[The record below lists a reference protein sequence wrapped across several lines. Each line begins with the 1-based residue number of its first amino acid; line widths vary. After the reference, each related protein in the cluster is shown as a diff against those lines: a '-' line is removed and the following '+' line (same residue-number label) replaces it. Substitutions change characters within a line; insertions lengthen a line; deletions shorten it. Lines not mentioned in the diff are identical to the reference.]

1 MEMKILHVKKFLL
14 LLFGSLLCFYTQG
27 YSQYEVYAN
36 ELISNTSDFYN
47 PGRAVDANRA
57 NYARIAT
64 TLGVLTTSE
73 LRVRFPE
80 NGAAGDVV
88 NVTVQGSAGL
98 LSVDVL
104 DNIAIKLYDSAGTTP
119 VATASG
125 STLVGL
131 TLLTPGTYLYNLR
144 FITNKSGT
152 YKFREAKLELN
163 NVLSVSLTEF
173 RVYSFYF
180 QRPCPPVYANT
191 VVGSGYTPILSSVDN
206 LSRIVDANPD
216 NFGTLNTSI
225 SLLGLLGNAYVDVSF
240 PKYGRPGDY
249 VGFTVAKST
258 GLLDLDVLGGLTIIT
273 YDESGTA
280 RETKTGSS
288 VLDLK
293 LLAGTTNRYS
303 VGFITAK
310 GSYKIS
316 KIRLLKTAVV
326 GLFNSLNVYNAFFYA
341 IERPP
346 VTVTTSGPTTFCEGG
361 SVTLTAYDSLGATTY
376 LWNTGATTASI
387 SVTTAGTY
395 YVEVTDSVSCTRR
408 SIPIGV
414 EIGVNPKPVIKGDS
428 VLCLG
433 ASGVL
438 NLGGATYSSY
448 LWNTGATAN
457 NISSVVPGKYFVS
470 VTDTNSCKGS
480 DTIVVIQNKLNV
492 NATLTP
498 STCSNSSNGAVSLV
512 VSGGSGSYTYKWSDG
527 STASSI
533 SGKSPG
539 IYTCII
545 KDNVYGCSYNKSF
558 SILSSNT
565 LSPKISVINTSG
577 CGKTDGKINL
587 TVIGGSGSYTYAW
600 SEGSTTA
607 NLSNIGAG
615 IYKVNITDA
624 TSGCTISDT
633 VAVGDGGNTINL
645 SAAVTNSSSCSM
657 PNGGATIT
665 ATGGSGSYTYLWS
678 TGATTPSVSG
688 LKAGNYYVVVKDGAN
703 CHKALTV
710 TIGNSASLA
719 ASATVVKS
727 GCKKQNGSITI
738 ASVSGGSGSYTYA
751 WSTGATT
758 ASITGLQAGTY
769 IVNIT
774 DATSGCSKQE
784 AYTVSDSSGPAAT
797 LTLTN
802 PDCGSN
808 SNGGITVTASG
819 SNNVYSWSNGAS
831 SKDLSNLKPGVYTLT
846 VTDTVTNCMA
856 VYIATLSAKG
866 QMRLTAGP
874 ANNTACVS
882 AADGAISVM
891 VSGGATPYT
900 YSWSSGEST
909 KDLSGKNAGTYT
921 LTVTDANSCVATVAV
936 QLTTDSS
943 KLLNLTPGTIV
954 KATCNTAANGS
965 IAVAVSG
972 GKAPITYS
980 WAPGGAT
987 TKDLVNVTAGTYTL
1001 TATDAVGCTKQLV
1014 ATIAIDT
1021 AVAIR
1026 GAVDS
1031 TKASG
1036 CASSAS
1042 GAVYVTISRGA
1053 APYTY
1058 IWKKGTTTVAT
1069 TEDLTGVTAGTYT
1082 LTATDNNGCTAVLT
1096 ATVGVLPSGV
1106 TVTLDSVTRPTCSVS
1121 ADGKIYTTT
1130 TGGLAPYTYLWST
1143 GATTDDITNAN
1154 PGTLVLTA
1162 TDANGCPGQLTV
1174 NLTYDTAKTLVV
1186 KTDST
1191 RGAGCTVGKSAALY
1205 ITASGGTAPY
1215 AYLWSDG
1222 SMLPDLINV
1231 VPGNYTATVTDA
1243 RGCKVTAAAT
1253 LGVDTALSIKG
1264 VIDSVIGAGCIG
1276 SKSGKIYL
1284 TVSRGVSP
1292 YTYTWSN
1299 GATTEDILDAAPGA
1313 YSVIIG
1319 DAAGCSKTLSTSVG
1333 VDADKKIIIT
1343 ADSVRGATCTVGA
1356 NGAIF
1361 VSIKGGQAPYVY
1373 SWSNGAATANLV
1385 NVVPGFYTLTVI
1397 DANGCSAELS
1407 ATIGVDA
1414 AKSIKIAAASIKD
1427 AGCSGNASGSISVT
1441 VSGGVAPYTY
1451 LWSNGAS
1458 TRDISGLVP
1467 GSYTL
1472 KVKDLAGCSEEF
1484 STNIKVDTDN
1494 EIRITTTAVV
1504 AAKCAESS
1512 SGSVTV
1518 NVSGGVPPY
1527 AYSWSNG
1534 ATTKDLSF
1542 VKSGSYLLNVTDAI
1556 GCTGQ
1561 LSVNVGVNNSNP
1573 VVVKLDSVKAVG
1585 CKDTAS
1591 GAVYISVSGGTSP
1604 YTYLW
1609 SNAATTQDIVG
1620 VVKGAYMVQVTD
1632 DAGCSDNLS
1641 ANVGV
1646 ATPIVVSADVN
1657 TVTCNGAADGSIAV
1671 KVSGGSGTYA
1681 YKWTDGNLNANRSAL
1696 AAGSY
1701 SVTVTDAI
1709 SGCTD
1714 TKVFAITQPD
1724 SLMVSGTV
1732 VKDSCLPGPDGTI
1745 SLLVSG
1751 GVNPYTY
1758 SWSNGAAGDL
1768 IQGLAATSYTVTV
1781 TDSKGCTTTATYM
1794 VSEVQCDLSVRIFDV
1809 ITPNGDGVNDVMVI
1823 QGSEFYPKN
1832 ILQIVDKWGDLVY
1845 EKSPYDNTF
1854 NGVGSKSGN
1863 ELPSGTYYYIFKLN
1877 EANKTGGDNV
1887 FKGAMLIKR

>member
-1 MEMKILHVKKFLL
+1 MEIKTIHARKSLL
-14 LLFGSLLCFYTQG
+14 LLLGLVLCFCTKSYA
-27 YSQYEVYAN
+27 QYEVYAN
-36 ELISNTSDFYN
+36 QLISNTSDFNN
-47 PGRAVDANRA
+47 PGRAVDANQA

-88 NVTVQGSAGL
+88 NVTVQGSGGL

-104 DNIAIKLYDSAGTTP
+104 NNITIKLYDSAGSAP

-144 FITNKSGT
+144 FITNKSGS
-152 YKFREAKLELN
+152 YKFREAKLELS

-173 RVYSFYF
+173 RVYGFYF

-191 VVGSGYTPILSSVDN
+191 IAGSGFTPILSSVDN
-206 LSRIVDANPD
+206 LSRIVDSNPD
-216 NFGTLNTSI
+216 NFGTLTTSI

-249 VGFTVAKST
+249 VGFTVAKTT
-258 GLLDLDVLGGLTIIT
+258 GLLDLDVLGGLTVIT

-288 VLDLK
+288 LLDLK

-303 VGFITAK
+303 VGFVTAK

-316 KIRLLKTAVV
+316 KIRLLKSAVV
-326 GLFNSLNVYNAFFYA
+326 GLFSSINVYNAFFYA

-346 VTVTTSGPTTFCEGG
+346 VTVSTSGPTSFCEGG
-361 SVTLTAYDSLGATTY
+361 SVTLTAYDSLGATSY
-376 LWNTGATTASI
+376 LWNTGATTAAI
-387 SVTTAGTY
+387 TVTTAGTY

-414 EIGVNPKPVIKGDS
+414 EIGIRPRPVIRGDS

-438 NLGGATYSSY
+438 NLGSATYSSY
-448 LWNTGATAN
+448 LWNTGSTAN
-457 NISSVVPGKYFVS
+457 NISSVLPGKYFVS

-480 DTIVVIQNKLNV
+480 DTIIVIQNKLNV
-492 NATLTP
+492 NATITP
-498 STCSNSSNGAVSLV
+498 STCSNSSNGAISLV
-512 VSGGSGSYTYKWSDG
+512 VSGGSGSYTYRWSDG
-527 STASSI
+527 STAASI
-533 SGKSPG
+533 TGKSQG
-539 IYTCII
+539 IYACII

-558 SILSSNT
+558 SITSSNT
-565 LSPKISVINTSG
+565 LSAKISVVNTSG
-577 CGKTDGKINL
+577 CAKTDGKINL
-587 TVIGGSGSYTYAW
+587 SVIGGSGTYTYSW
-600 SEGSTTA
+600 SEGSTSA
-607 NLSNIGAG
+607 NLSNVGAG
-615 IYKVNITDA
+615 IYRVNITDA
-624 TSGCTISDT
+624 TSGCSISDT
-633 VAVGDGGNTINL
+633 VAVGDGGNTIGL
-645 SAAVTNSSSCSM
+645 SAAVTNSSSCSA
-657 PNGGATIT
+657 PNGAATVT
-665 ATGGSGSYTYLWS
+665 ATGGGGSYTYLWS
-678 TGATTPSVSG
+678 TGAITASVSG
-688 LKAGNYYVVVKDGAN
+688 LKAGNYYVVVKDAAN
-703 CHKALTV
+703 CSKALTV
-710 TIGNSASLA
+710 SVGNNGLLTAN
-719 ASATVVKS
+719 ATVVKS
-727 GCKKQNGSITI
+727 GCKKQNGSVTI
-738 ASVSGGSGSYTYA
+738 SSVSGGSGSYTYA
-751 WSTGATT
+751 WSTGAAT
-758 ASITGLQAGTY
+758 SSVTGLQAGTY

-774 DATSGCSKQE
+774 DASSGCNKQE
-784 AYTVSDSSGPAAT
+784 VYTVSDSSGPAAT
-797 LTLTN
+797 LSVTN

-808 SNGGITVTASG
+808 SNGAISVTATG
-819 SNNVYSWSNGAS
+819 TNNVYSWSNGAS
-831 SKDLSNLKPGVYTLT
+831 SKELANLKPGTYTLT

-856 VYIATLSAKG
+856 VYLAVLSAKS
-866 QMRLTAGP
+866 QMRITASP
-874 ANNTACVS
+874 SNNTSCAS
-882 AADGAISVM
+882 AADGSIGVT
-891 VSGGATPYT
+891 VSGGTTPYT

-921 LTVTDANSCVATVAV
+921 LTVSDANSCVATIAI
-936 QLTTDSS
+936 QLATDSS
-943 KLLNLTPGTIV
+943 KLLNLTSGTIV

-965 IAVAVSG
+965 IAVIVSG

-980 WAPGGAT
+980 WTPGGAT
-987 TKDLVNVTAGTYTL
+987 SKDLVNVVAGTYTL
-1001 TATDAVGCTKQLV
+1001 TATDAVGCSKQLV

-1026 GAVDS
+1026 GTIDS

-1058 IWKKGTTTVAT
+1058 VWKKGTTTVAT
-1069 TEDLTGVTAGTYT
+1069 TEDLTAVTAGSYT
-1082 LTATDNNGCTAVLT
+1082 LTATDNNGCSVVLN
-1096 ATVGVLPSGV
+1096 ATVGVLPSGI
-1106 TVTLDSVTRPTCSVS
+1106 TVTLDSLIRPTCSVS

-1130 TGGLAPYTYLWST
+1130 SGGLAPYTYLWST

-1162 TDANGCPGQLTV
+1162 TDFNGCPGQLTV

-1191 RGAGCTVGKSAALY
+1191 RGAGCSVGKSAALY
-1205 ITASGGTAPY
+1205 ITASGGTNPY
-1215 AYLWSDG
+1215 AYMWSDG
-1222 SMLPDLINV
+1222 SVLPDLINV
-1231 VPGNYTATVTDA
+1231 APGTYTATVTDA
-1243 RGCKVTAAAT
+1243 RGCKVNVAAT

-1264 VIDSVIGAGCIG
+1264 IIDSVEDAGCIG

-1284 TVSRGVSP
+1284 TVTRGVAP

-1299 GATTEDILDAAPGA
+1299 GATTEDILNAAPGA

-1319 DAAGCSKTLSTSVG
+1319 DAAGCSKTLNTSVG

-1343 ADSVRGATCTVGA
+1343 ADSVRGATCSAGA

-1361 VSIKGGQAPYVY
+1361 VSIKGGQAPYTY
-1373 SWSNGAATANLV
+1373 SWSNGATTSNLM
-1385 NVVPGFYTLTVI
+1385 NVVPGFYTLTVL

-1407 ATIGVDA
+1407 ATISVDA
-1414 AKSIKIAAASIKD
+1414 AKSIKITAASVKD
-1427 AGCSGNASGSISVT
+1427 AGCSGNASGAINVT

-1451 LWSNGAS
+1451 LWSTGAT

-1472 KVKDLAGCSEEF
+1472 TVKDLAGCSEEF
-1484 STNIKVDTDN
+1484 SANIKVDTAN
-1494 EIRITTTAVV
+1494 LIKITATSVV

-1518 NVSGGVPPY
+1518 SITGGVPPY

-1561 LSVNVGVNNSNP
+1561 LSVNVGINNTNP
-1573 VVVKLDSVKAVG
+1573 VVVKLDSVKTVG
-1585 CKDTAS
+1585 CKDTLS
-1591 GAVYISVSGGTSP
+1591 GAVYISVSGGTTP
-1604 YTYLW
+1604 YTYQW
-1609 SNAATTQDIVG
+1609 SNSATTQDIIGVG
-1620 VVKGAYMVQVTD
+1620 KGAYMVKVTD
-1632 DAGCSDNLS
+1632 DAGCFDNLS

-1646 ATPIVVSADVN
+1646 ATPIVVSADVLPVN
-1657 TVTCNGAADGSIAV
+1657 CNGAGDGSITV
-1671 KVSGGSGTYA
+1671 KVNGGSGNYA
-1681 YKWTDGNLNANRSAL
+1681 YKWTDGNLNANRSGL

-1701 SVTVTDAI
+1701 SVNVTDVI

-1714 TKVFAITQPD
+1714 TKTFTITQPD
-1724 SLMVSGTV
+1724 SLVVSGIV

-1751 GVNPYTY
+1751 GVSPYSY
-1758 SWSNGAAGDL
+1758 SWSNGAVGDL
-1768 IQGLAATSYTVTV
+1768 IQGLAATSYSVTV
-1781 TDSKGCTTTATYM
+1781 TDSKGCSATGTYI
-1794 VSEVQCDLSVRIFDV
+1794 VSEVQCDLSIRIHDV
-1809 ITPNGDGVNDVMVI
+1809 ITPNGDGVNDLMVI
-1823 QGSEFYPKN
+1823 QGSEFYTKN

-1854 NGVGSKSGN
+1854 NGTSSKNSN

-1877 EANKTGGDNV
+1877 EASKTGGDNV
-1887 FKGAMLIKR
+1887 FKGAILIKR